1 MRSSRTGLPADDASP
16 ARPCSSRSGTSL
28 KARTVP
34 AIPSYGAAAR
44 KGSGR
49 HRDLVTA
56 AALRRAP
63 TEFVSTNHW
72 SERRCTLAAVVT
84 DTMKLALDLSR
95 SAVQDQAA
103 RLSDLRT
110 RAGTLLAA
118 ASISGSFLGVTH
130 GTLDAVA
137 VLALVA
143 YLVSVS
149 AAIYT
154 LMPHRLS
161 TEFRGKVLLD
171 VSREAEATDEEAY
184 EAAVGWLEVTRGEN
198 AGVLDD
204 LTRWYVAAAVAL
216 GVEVVLWIVALTS

>member
-1 MRSSRTGLPADDASP
+1 MTAATREMRSR
-16 ARPCSSRSGTSL
+16 RSG
-28 KARTVP
+28 
-34 AIPSYGAAAR
+34 GAAASVPR
-44 KGSGR
+44 QTPSRSAGR
-49 HRDLVTA
+49 Y
-56 AALRRAP
+56 
-63 TEFVSTNHW
+63 
-72 SERRCTLAAVVT
+72 TLAAAVVS
-84 DTMKLALDLSR
+84 DTMKLALELSR

-130 GTLDAVA
+130 GTLDTVA
-137 VLALVA
+137 VLALIA

-154 LMPHRLS
+154 LMPHKLS
-161 TEFRGKVLLD
+161 TEFRGTVLLE

-184 EAAVGWLEVTRGEN
+184 EAAVGWLEVTRGQN